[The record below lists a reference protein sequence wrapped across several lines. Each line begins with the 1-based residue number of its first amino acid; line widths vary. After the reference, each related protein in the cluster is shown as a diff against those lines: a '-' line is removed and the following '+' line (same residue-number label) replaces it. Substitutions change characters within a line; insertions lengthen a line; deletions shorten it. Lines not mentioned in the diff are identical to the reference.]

1 MKKLT
6 SLPSLLCC
14 ALLACGLSSCDNQYD
29 KEMAKFSHIE
39 EVNDPAYRVG
49 LPLGAKAMHVGEA
62 QLPNARPCYFNSHYV
77 AYTALLE
84 DKIDAYVFDSHTL
97 DYVAASSNDF
107 DILPGTIGMV
117 DIAIGV
123 SPKKPELVHEIN
135 LFIDGYKLNGTY
147 NEMYERWIKLSE
159 EERAAFSRPDVPDM
173 PQIDAPANP
182 ARTLVVGTCSQL
194 EPMCFRKPGGEPTDL
209 IGFDMEL
216 LQRLARHLNA
226 KIKLEN
232 LDYVTMMDMLAKG
245 ELDMVV
251 AGLNK
256 TEERK
261 KRGILFTKNYIDSH
275 IVALVRSTR
284 VEKKKK

>member
-1 MKKLT
+1 MKKQF
-6 SLPSLLCC
+6 SFSRLLCC
-14 ALLACGLSSCDNQYD
+14 ILLACGLSACDSRYD
-29 KEMAKFSHIE
+29 NEKTKFSHIGD
-39 EVNDPAYRVG
+39 VNTPACRIG

-62 QLPNARPCYFNSHYV
+62 QLPDARPCYFNSHYV

-84 DKIDAYVFDSHTL
+84 EKIDAYIFDSHTL
-97 DYVAASSNDF
+97 DYVAARSNDY

-123 SPKKPELVHEIN
+123 SPKKPELLHEIN

-147 NEMYERWIKLSE
+147 TEMYDRWVKLSE
-159 EERAAFSRPDVPDM
+159 EERAAFSRPDVPEM
-173 PQIDAPANP
+173 PKIDAPASP
-182 ARTLVVGTCSQL
+182 TRTLVVGTCSQL

-226 KIKLEN
+226 KIQLRDM
-232 LDYVTMMDMLAKG
+232 DYVTMMDQLAKG

-261 KRGILFTKNYIDSH
+261 KRGILFSKNYIDSH

-284 VEKKKK
+284 VEKKK